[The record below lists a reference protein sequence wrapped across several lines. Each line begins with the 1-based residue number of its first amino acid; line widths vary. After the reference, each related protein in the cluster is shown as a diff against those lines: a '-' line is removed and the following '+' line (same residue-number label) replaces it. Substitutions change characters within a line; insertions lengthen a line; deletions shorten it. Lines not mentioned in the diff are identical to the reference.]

1 MRVRETVKLAKTT
14 LSTIAEH
21 LGVSTATVS
30 LALRDSPLVA
40 GMTREKIKKTA
51 VELGYIYNRRA
62 ASLRTSRSGIIGV
75 VVHDIMNPFF
85 AEILKAIEEELGNSR
100 RTFLLCNHHD
110 DIAIQTDF
118 IDTLLQFGADGVIL
132 SPAIGTTAANIESIE
147 KNGLPVVMIAR
158 WVEGTSAPVFRGDDR
173 HGIYMATRY
182 LVELGH
188 RQIAF
193 IGGKRETSTG
203 RDRREGYLAA
213 MHEAGIEPDL
223 AWQVGSA
230 STRKAGYDSVRALFE
245 SGIKPT
251 AIVCFNDLVAIGV
264 MSGLRSIGLE
274 PGRDVAVT
282 GYDDISEAEIAA
294 PALTTVWNGQQE
306 VGRLAARAM
315 IATISGEDVP
325 REKILIA
332 PQLRVR
338 ESTCPPPHA

>member
-118 IDTLLQFGADGVIL
+118 IETLLQFGADGVIL
-132 SPAIGTTAANIESIE
+132 SPAIGTTAENIESIE
-147 KNGLPVVMIAR
+147 KDGLPVVMIAR
-158 WVEGTSAPVFRGDDR
+158 WVEGASAPVFRGDDR

-188 RQIAF
+188 RRIAF

-213 MHEAGIEPDL
+213 MREAGIEPEL

-230 STRKAGYDSVRALFE
+230 STRKAGYDSVRTLFA

-306 VGRLAARAM
+306 VGRLAARAI

-338 ESTCPPPHA
+338 ESTCPPPNG

>member
-1 MRVRETVKLAKTT
+1 MRGIGKLANKTT
-14 LSTIAEH
+14 LSTIADH

-40 GMTREKIKKTA
+40 TATREKIKKAA
-51 VELGYIYNRRA
+51 VDLGYIYNRRA

-110 DIAIQTDF
+110 DLAIQTDF
-118 IDTLLQFGADGVIL
+118 INTLQQFGADGVIL
-132 SPAIGTTAANIESIE
+132 SPAIGTLAANIDAIE
-147 KNGLPVVMIAR
+147 ENGLPVVMIAR
-158 WVEGTSAPVFRGDDR
+158 WVDGASAPVFRGDDR
-173 HGIYMATRY
+173 LGIHMATSH
-182 LVELGH
+182 LVHLGH
-188 RQIAF
+188 RRIAF
-193 IGGKRETSTG
+193 IGGRRETSTG
-203 RDRREGYLAA
+203 RDRREGYLSA
-213 MHEAGIEPDL
+213 MHDAGIVPEL
-223 AWQVGSA
+223 AWQIGSD
-230 STRKAGYDSVRALFE
+230 STRKAGYDSVRQLIAD
-245 SGIKPT
+245 GVIPT
-251 AIVCFNDLVAIGV
+251 GIVCFNDLVAIGV
-264 MSGLRSIGLE
+264 MSGLRSLGLE
-274 PGRDVAVT
+274 PGTDISVT

-306 VGRLAARAM
+306 VGRLAARAI

-338 ESTCPPPHA
+338 ESACPPKAG